1 MKRAQLILGLGA
13 FLFATTH
20 SIAQDAEKKDSETTK
35 NKKEVV
41 LKKDF
46 QIEKH
51 TIMERFETDYMVSAD
66 GRADMKK
73 KRIADAEHT
82 LRVLD
87 TMDISQRKKRLLL
100 RDLKYNPFSDRLSKF
115 ITETKFEE
123 EASVD
128 NNKK

>member
-1 MKRAQLILGLGA
+1 MKKAPLILGLVA
-13 FLFATTH
+13 LLFATTQVT
-20 SIAQDAEKKDSETTK
+20 AQETDKKDQETADTK
-35 NKKEVV
+35 NKVV

-66 GRADMKK
+66 GRANMKK

-87 TMDISQRKKRLLL
+87 TMDISERKKRLLL
-100 RDLKYNPFSDRLSKF
+100 RDLKYNPFSERLSKF
-115 ITETKFEE
+115 IAETKFEE
-123 EASVD
+123 EASAD
-128 NNKK
+128 NNEK

>member
-1 MKRAQLILGLGA
+1 MKKARLILGLLA

-20 SIAQDAEKKDSETTK
+20 STAQDTEKKDKNPVEDK
-35 NKKEVV
+35 NKVV

-66 GRADMKK
+66 KRADMKK

-82 LRVLD
+82 LSVLD
-87 TMDISQRKKRLLL
+87 TMDISDRKKRLLL
-100 RDLKYNPFSDRLSKF
+100 RDLKYNPFSERLSKF
-115 ITETKFEE
+115 IAETKFEE
-123 EASVD
+123 EATVD
-128 NNKK
+128 NNEK